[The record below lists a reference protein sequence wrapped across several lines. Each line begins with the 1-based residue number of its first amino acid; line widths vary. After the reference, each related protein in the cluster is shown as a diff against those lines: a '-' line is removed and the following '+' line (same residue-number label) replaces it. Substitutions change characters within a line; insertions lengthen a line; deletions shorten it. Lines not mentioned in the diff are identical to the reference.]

1 MSSAKETTTF
11 LVGMTCEGC
20 ANAVNRVL
28 KKVPGVE
35 EVDADVAGK
44 KVVVTHSGSASADAM
59 LVALKKWG
67 DAAGK
72 SVERA

>member
-1 MSSAKETTTF
+1 MSSTTTF

-35 EVDADVAGK
+35 EVDADVEGK
-44 KVVVTHSGSASADAM
+44 KVVVKHSDAATADAM
-59 LVALKKWG
+59 LAALKKWG
-67 DAAGK
+67 EAAGK
-72 SVERA
+72 SVELATAA